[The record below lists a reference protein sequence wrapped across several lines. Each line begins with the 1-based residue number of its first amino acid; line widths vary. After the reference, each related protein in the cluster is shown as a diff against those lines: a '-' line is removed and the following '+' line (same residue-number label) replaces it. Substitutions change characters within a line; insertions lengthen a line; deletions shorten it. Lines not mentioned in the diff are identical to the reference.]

1 MPSHSS
7 YVALPAAYAK
17 VALCITDMADI
28 QPRLQ
33 PKTRSCCLQPYVSL
47 ATCFNG
53 HHPHNPRK

>member
-33 PKTRSCCLQPYVSL
+33 PKTRSWTFACSHMYL
-47 ATCFNG
+47 
-53 HHPHNPRK
+53 